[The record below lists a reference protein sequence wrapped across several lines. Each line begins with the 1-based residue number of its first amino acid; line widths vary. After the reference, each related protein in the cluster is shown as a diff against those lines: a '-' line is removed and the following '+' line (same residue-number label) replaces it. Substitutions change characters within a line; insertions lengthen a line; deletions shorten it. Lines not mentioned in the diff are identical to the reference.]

1 MASVIVRGRV
11 STSVALLGLVKSI
24 YYLLVVS
31 LNQSLKRNKLES
43 QCRYHKCIIEQ
54 KQTKVTN
61 LLVNSDIKTKKQK
74 SVMTQSII
82 KHSYTYALPEL
93 SQCISAG
100 KANYKQRWE
109 RVPETAL
116 QWNLNYDWLRG
127 YYGWI
132 LAKKGEFF
140 LFVLNISLIYLHIF
154 ILFKISFVPPE
165 KQSFQRLGNVSLFV
179 CYGNGNECL
188 V

>member
-82 KHSYTYALPEL
+82 KQCYALPEL

-100 KANYKQRWE
+100 KAN
-109 RVPETAL
+109 
-116 QWNLNYDWLRG
+116 
-127 YYGWI
+127 
-132 LAKKGEFF
+132 
-140 LFVLNISLIYLHIF
+140 
-154 ILFKISFVPPE
+154 
-165 KQSFQRLGNVSLFV
+165 
-179 CYGNGNECL
+179 
-188 V
+188 

>member
-82 KHSYTYALPEL
+82 RQCYALPEL

-100 KANYKQRWE
+100 KANYKQRLE

-140 LFVLNISLIYLHIF
+140 LFVLNISLI
-154 ILFKISFVPPE
+154 
-165 KQSFQRLGNVSLFV
+165 SLKM
-179 CYGNGNECL
+179 
-188 V
+188 